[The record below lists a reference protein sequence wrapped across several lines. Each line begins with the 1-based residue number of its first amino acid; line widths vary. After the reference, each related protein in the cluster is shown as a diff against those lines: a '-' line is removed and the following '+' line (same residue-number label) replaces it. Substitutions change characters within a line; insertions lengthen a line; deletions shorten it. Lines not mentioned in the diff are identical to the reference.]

1 MKSAITYKK
10 ENLQN
15 NLLSTY
21 EIARYEMEK
30 SIQQVDLN
38 EKQLEKT
45 DQVLTLLYTSFSNS
59 GKDFVEILRTQQQL
73 LKYKMANATAM
84 KNYYVA
90 LAQLDYLIS
99 KSE

>member
-1 MKSAITYKK
+1 MRCFLGEK